1 MNETYPHTD
10 LESFAADAEQQNTPE
25 TQTFPEYLASI
36 EKQAFSYKNLT
47 FEPGLH
53 DSVEDVSLKYATQNW
68 NERRFWSNTLLQRI
82 RPAKYLVV
90 DSMSPE
96 LRTRSE
102 EQLYKEFVWGLLPG
116 EPAQL
121 GVDGAIEAVFADF
134 RPAQINGGNGLREF
148 SMLVS
153 NSQYADQE
161 KYALITGAEIF
172 GGLLATAGIELTAE
186 RMSSNSFDA
195 SKTIDGPSKIG
206 AISRRNFLKAGA
218 ATVAAHGAA
227 KFGRALGVGGLSFAK
242 DKDTKDV
249 LMEFLDRTDFLGLH
263 NSVINGR
270 TAMSIQK
277 LTETMAFNQESTDE
291 SANIVFGMMHAEYAK
306 NYIDS
311 PELREAAIIDYIKAI
326 EVLADSMPVENTEE
340 LKSKYVSGLLYMQ
353 HYHIEQPDFGPQGR
367 TPDKQILYDSIQ
379 KKDTFISPMM
389 FRIIDNHFPQYADLI
404 EDFKTS

>member
-1 MNETYPHTD
+1 MNETYPYAD
-10 LESFAADAEQQNTPE
+10 FESFAADAEQQNTPE
-25 TQTFPEYLASI
+25 TQTFPEYLAAI
-36 EKQAFSYKNLT
+36 EKQARSYKNLT

-53 DSVEDVSLKYATQNW
+53 DSVDEVSRKYATQNW
-68 NERRFWSNTLLQRI
+68 NERRFWSNTVQQRI
-82 RPAKYLVV
+82 RPAKYFVV

-102 EQLYKEFVWGLLPG
+102 EQQYKEFVWGLLPG

-121 GVDGAIEAVFADF
+121 GMDGAIEAVFADF
-134 RPAQINGGNGLREF
+134 RPAQINEGNGLREF

-186 RMSSNSFDA
+186 RMSSNSSDA
-195 SKTIDGPSKIG
+195 SKTIDGPSKI
-206 AISRRNFLKAGA
+206 SRRNFLKGGA

-227 KFGRALGVGGLSFAK
+227 KFGRVLGLGGISFAK
-242 DKDTKDV
+242 DAETKEA
-249 LMEFLDRTDFLGLH
+249 LMEFLDKTDFLGLH
-263 NSVINGR
+263 NSVVNGR

-291 SANIVFGMMHAEYAK
+291 SANIVFGTMHAEYAK
-306 NYIDS
+306 NYLDS
-311 PELREAAIIDYIKAI
+311 PELREAAIIDYIKAV

-340 LKSKYVSGLLYMQ
+340 LKSKYISGLLYMQ

-367 TPDKQILYDSIQ
+367 TPDKQVLYDAIQ

-389 FRIIDNHFPQYADLI
+389 FRIIDTNFPQYADLI
-404 EDFKTS
+404 EDFK